1 MASKNKIVS
10 MDQVEHVLMRPE
22 NYIGAIVNTSAD
34 FYYASIDGGE
44 NINITLKEGTINF
57 GLHRIFVEILSNA
70 IDNVFRSSKGGT
82 PSTKIKVN
90 IDKESGE
97 ITVWNDG
104 ETILVEKDE
113 KSGLYYPELAFGK
126 LLTGS
131 NFNDKE
137 SRMTSGRNGLGSTAC
152 NIFSSKFQV
161 KTYDLVSKKQ
171 YIQTWTDNM
180 SKKSAPKITEPK
192 EQPGYTEITF
202 LPDYKRFGV
211 EKLSDDMMGLFLK
224 NVIDCSMITG
234 VGVYWNGKKIPMK
247 SLKDYALMYDKDG
260 DKKEMI
266 LLESEKFEAVFAP
279 NSSSGNVWKP
289 VSFVNGVET
298 YQGGIHVDTVTEA
311 FLRPVLDK
319 LNSSLKK
326 NNAQLTLKDIKGH
339 FRLFL
344 NCKLVNPTFTSQEKV
359 KLASPNITVEV
370 EEKNIKAILKWD
382 VIDKIKSLVEAKD
395 LVELKK
401 VEKKTKGFK
410 KIEGFQ
416 PANLAGGK
424 KSLECSLI
432 LCEGLS
438 ASTFCTSGLV
448 SGVYGKSGRDYMGI
462 YPMRGVGL
470 NVRGKPSATISGN
483 KEISD
488 IISILNLKIGTDY
501 SVEDNFK
508 NLSYGRVIILTDAD
522 DAGLHIEGLL
532 INFFHYLFPT
542 LLTRRQS
549 FLVSM
554 RTPIIHVTVGK
565 SSLDFY
571 TLKEFEEYQKTSKKG
586 TVRYLKGLGSHS
598 RQEAMNVFGKKMI
611 EYNKDSEADENI
623 NKVFDSKRAN
633 DRKSWILNFD
643 PSKVKEVVDE
653 KRQYQPLNISDFLNN
668 QMILFSISD
677 NRRSIPNIMDAF
689 KESQRKIFY
698 SCCLK
703 NLKYSGSCIKVAQL
717 AGFVSEKTSYHHGE
731 NCLLDT
737 ITKMAQDFVGS
748 NNIPYLFREG
758 QFGSKLEGGQDA
770 ASGRYIHTKFDVLT
784 RLIYRPEDDNLL
796 TYLQDDGESI
806 EPEFYVPIIPM
817 ILVNGAVGI
826 GTGFSST
833 VLCYNPL
840 DIIKCIRQWM
850 KTKQSPTEDIIPWY
864 RDFTGTI
871 QKTEKKNQYISK
883 GVLTQSGKDFIVTEI
898 PVDMATNKY
907 KDFLDT
913 LREEKKIKSYKNYSS
928 DVKIRFEITPS
939 DQMELTVES
948 LKLTGLLSSNNMVMF
963 DDKNMLKKFET
974 TSEII
979 ESFCIVR
986 YSYYEKRKKRLVED
1000 FELKVKLLENKIK
1013 FLNDVISDKLDVK
1026 NIDED
1031 LLEKEMN
1038 KRYFAYFSD
1047 EGSQDSDNKLKKFS
1061 YLLGMNI
1068 RSFTKQKLDDLKN
1081 DLQKNSDI
1089 LTKIKNMT
1097 ETDMWNKDLEEFEE
1111 AYKNVYRH

>member
-10 MDQVEHVLMRPE
+10 IDQVEHILLRPE
-22 NYIGAIVNTSAD
+22 TYINSIINTKAD
-34 FYYASIDGGE
+34 FYYASMDDSE
-44 NINITLKEGTINF
+44 NFQIALKEGTINF

-70 IDNVFRSSKGGT
+70 IDNVFRSSKGST

-152 NIFSSKFQV
+152 NIFSLKFHV
-161 KTYDLVSKKQ
+161 KTYDPVSKKQ

-180 SKKSAPKITEPK
+180 SKKSVAKITEPK
-192 EQPGYTEITF
+192 EQPGYTEVTF

-211 EKLSDDMMGLFLK
+211 EKLSDDMLGLFFK
-224 NVIDCSMITG
+224 NTIDCSMITG
-234 VGVYWNGKKIPMK
+234 VAVYWNGKKIPMK
-247 SLKDYALMYDKDG
+247 TLKDYALMYDKDG

-266 LLESEKFEAVFAP
+266 LLDSTKFEAVFAP
-279 NSSSGNVWKP
+279 NTCDVWKP

-298 YQGGIHVDTVTEA
+298 IQGGVHVDAVTEA

-319 LNSSLKK
+319 LNASIKK
-326 NNAQLTLKDIKGH
+326 NNTQLTMKDIKGY

-359 KLASPNITVEV
+359 KLASPTISVEV
-370 EEKNIKAILKWD
+370 DEKHIKAILKWD
-382 VIDKIKSLVEAKD
+382 VINKIKSLVEAKD

-410 KIEGFQ
+410 KIEGFH

-470 NVRGKPSATISGN
+470 NVRGKPSSTISGN

-501 SVEDNFK
+501 QNEENFK
-508 NLSYGRVIILTDAD
+508 TLSYGRVIIVCDAD
-522 DAGLHIEGLL
+522 NDAKHIEGLL
-532 INFFHYLFPT
+532 INFFHYLFPS
-542 LLTRRQS
+542 LLTRKQP

-554 RTPIIHVTVGK
+554 RTPLVKVTNGK
-565 SSLDFY
+565 TTLDFY
-571 TLKEFEEYQKTSKKG
+571 TMKEFEEYQKTSKKG
-586 TVRYLKGLGSHS
+586 NIRYLKGLGSHS
-598 RQEAMNVFGKKMI
+598 RQEAMNVFGKKII
-611 EYNKDSEADENI
+611 EYIKDSEADENI
-623 NKVFDSKRAN
+623 NKVFDGKRAN
-633 DRKSWILNFD
+633 DRKAWILNFD
-643 PSKVKEVVDE
+643 PSKVKELTDE
-653 KRQYQPLNISDFLNN
+653 KHHYQPLNISDFLNN
-668 QMILFSISD
+668 EMILFSMDD
-677 NRRSIPNIMDAF
+677 NRRSIPNIMDSF
-689 KESQRKIFY
+689 KESLRKIFY
-698 SCCLK
+698 ASCLK

-717 AGFVSEKTSYHHGE
+717 AGFVSEKTAYHHGE

-758 QFGSKLEGGQDA
+758 QFGSRLSLGADA
-770 ASGRYIHTKFDVLT
+770 ASGRYIHTKFDILT
-784 RLIYRPEDDNLL
+784 RFIYRPEDDSLL

-817 ILVNGAVGI
+817 ILVNGATGI

-840 DIIKCIRQWM
+840 DITKCIRQWM
-850 KTKQSPTEDIIPWY
+850 KNKSVDEDILPWY
-864 RDFTGTI
+864 RDFTGKI
-871 QKTEKKNQYISK
+871 EKTDKKNQYISR
-883 GVLTQSGKDFIVTEI
+883 GVLTQSGKEFVVSEI
-898 PVDMATNKY
+898 PIDVSIDRY

-939 DQMELTVES
+939 DNMELTMES
-948 LKLTGLLSSNNMVMF
+948 LKLTGLLSSNNMVLF
-963 DDKNMLKKFET
+963 DEKNMLKKYDT
-974 TSEII
+974 TSQII
-979 ESFCIVR
+979 ESFCVVR
-986 YSYYEKRKKRLVED
+986 YDYYVKRKKKLVED
-1000 FELKVKLLENKIK
+1000 YELKVKLLENKIK
-1013 FLNDVISDKLDVK
+1013 FLNDVMSNKLDVK
-1026 NIDED
+1026 NVDED
-1031 LLEKEMN
+1031 LLEKEMSKN
-1038 KRYFAYFSD
+1038 YFAYIL
-1047 EGSQDSDNKLKKFS
+1047 EGDTDSENKLKKFS

-1068 RSFTKQKLDDLKN
+1068 RSFTKQKLDELKSE
-1081 DLQKNSDI
+1081 LQRNVDT
-1089 LTKIKNMT
+1089 LVKIKNMS
-1097 ETDMWNKDLEEFEE
+1097 EIDMWNKDLEEFEE
-1111 AYKNVYRH
+1111 AYKKVYK